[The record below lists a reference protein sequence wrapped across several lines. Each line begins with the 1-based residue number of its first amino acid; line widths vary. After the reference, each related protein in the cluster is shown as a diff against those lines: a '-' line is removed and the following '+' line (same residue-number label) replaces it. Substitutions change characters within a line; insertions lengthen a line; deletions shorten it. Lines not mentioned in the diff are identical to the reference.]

1 LKKKVI
7 DMKVDVSDEAFF
19 SDSVFVIHS
28 PSNFVLDFRQT
39 TPRVDPIENKVKQT
53 FVVKHRAIVLDPILT
68 KDLIRVLKENIK
80 RYEKEFGKI
89 KVPKRKKVRYK
100 EPSAAEHRKYIG

>member
-1 LKKKVI
+1 MDV
-7 DMKVDVSDEAFF
+7 KVDVSDEAFF

-53 FVVKHRAIVLDPILT
+53 LVVKHRAVVLEPVLA